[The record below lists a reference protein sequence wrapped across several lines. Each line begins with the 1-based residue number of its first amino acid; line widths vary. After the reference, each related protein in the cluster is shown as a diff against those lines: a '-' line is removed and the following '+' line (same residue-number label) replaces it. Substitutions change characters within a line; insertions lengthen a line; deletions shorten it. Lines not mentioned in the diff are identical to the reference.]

1 MLQEERLAKILDR
14 LSLDGRVLSAPLAA
28 WLGVSEDTIRRDLA
42 ELSQRGQLRRVH
54 GGAVPVA
61 TVHPEFK
68 VRSAEHLGEKDRIAE
83 EAVRL
88 VRPGQLIFL
97 DAGTTVLAL
106 ARHFARSLSATV
118 VTHSAVTATTLA
130 DWPNLEV
137 LLIGGKLFKP
147 GLATIGPEAV
157 AGYQRMHAD
166 ICFLG
171 ICALHAEFGLTE
183 LTYDESLV
191 KQAMIRQSSQTVA
204 LGAGDKLGVTANFE
218 VAPAA
223 AIDRVLTDATAPGNA
238 IRALRAAGVG
248 VEVIR

>member
-1 MLQEERLAKILDR
+1 MLQEERLAKILSR
-14 LSLDGRVLSAPLAA
+14 LATDGRVLSAELAG

-42 ELSQRGQLRRVH
+42 ELSQRGLLRRVH
-54 GGAVPVA
+54 GGGVPVT
-61 TVHPEFK
+61 TVNPEFK

-106 ARHFARSLSATV
+106 ARHFDRHLSATI
-118 VTHSAVTATTLA
+118 VTHSAVTATALA
-130 DWPNLEV
+130 DWPNLEI
-137 LLIGGKLFKP
+137 LLVGGKLFKP
-147 GLATIGPEAV
+147 GLSTIGPETV
-157 AGYQRMHAD
+157 AGYQRTRAD

-171 ICALHAEFGLTE
+171 VCAIHAEFGLTE

-191 KQAMIRQSSQTVA
+191 KQAMIRQASQTVV

-218 VAPAA
+218 VAPAS
-223 AIDRVLTDATAPGNA
+223 AIDRVLTDETAAPQA
-238 IRALRAAGVG
+238 IEDLRALGVT
-248 VEVIR
+248 VDVVS